1 MQLYQHELILRN
13 TRTLT
18 TEAPSA
24 HSLKIQRFLS
34 HIVSC
39 YEAWSEAQ
47 FSLHLC

>member
-1 MQLYQHELILRN
+1 MQLYQHVITLRN
-13 TRTLT
+13 TCTLT

-39 YEAWSEAQ
+39 YKAWSEVQ